1 LAIIIK
7 TQKKQVFNFW
17 RDKISNIRSF
27 DKKKKKMLLNLC
39 EIQQKK
45 EIKDVRDYVIHKFSD
60 LRIASRIQIQKDK

>member
-1 LAIIIK
+1 MAIIIK

>member
-45 EIKDVRDYVIHKFSD
+45 EIKDVRDYAIHKFSD
-60 LRIASRIQIQKDK
+60 LRIASRIQIQKNK